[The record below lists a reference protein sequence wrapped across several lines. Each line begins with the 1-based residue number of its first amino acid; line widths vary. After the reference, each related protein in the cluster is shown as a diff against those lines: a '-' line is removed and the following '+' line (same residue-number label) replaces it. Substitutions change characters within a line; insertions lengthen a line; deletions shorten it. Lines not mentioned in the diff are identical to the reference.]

1 MSGVGEG
8 STGRRIE
15 MKVTLIEFEC
25 DAEELRSSR
34 TLADSL
40 NYALANVFDR
50 IGRPVARPDEKEEEE
65 QE

>member
-1 MSGVGEG
+1 
-8 STGRRIE
+8 

-25 DAEELRSSR
+25 DAEELRSCR

-50 IGRPVARPDEKEEEE
+50 IGRPVTNTDEEEE
-65 QE
+65 EKQE

>member
-1 MSGVGEG
+1 
-8 STGRRIE
+8 

-25 DAEELRSSR
+25 DADELKASR

-50 IGRPVARPDEKEEEE
+50 IGRPAARPDEEEEEE
-65 QE
+65 QQNND